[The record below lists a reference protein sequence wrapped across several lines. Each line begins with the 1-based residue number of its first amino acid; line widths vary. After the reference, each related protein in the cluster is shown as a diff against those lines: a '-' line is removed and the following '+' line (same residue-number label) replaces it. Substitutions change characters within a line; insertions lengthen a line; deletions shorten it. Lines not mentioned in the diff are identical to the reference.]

1 MNKILSFLGQSNR
14 DKHLVGVF
22 FVGLLVL
29 TPYAAIYAGT
39 IAASCLELKD
49 KFRGGRWDWVD
60 WALTVVGG
68 GIAALIFLVI

>member
-14 DKHLVGVF
+14 YKHLAGGF
-22 FVGLLVL
+22 IVGLLAL
-29 TPYAAIYAGT
+29 TPYAATYAAV

-49 KFRGGRWDWVD
+49 KLRGGRWDWVD